1 MKRIFTVLLFF
12 ALGTTC
18 FTPLHSF
25 AQSKYPLRK
34 AKVGSKVTIEYAVV
48 VEDAM
53 VESSKQNGP
62 LTFTIG
68 KGEVVAGLEEAVTGM
83 RIGEIKSFAVPPE
96 KGYGQATEPVV
107 ELPLSSLP
115 PDIVPEKRMILFLDD
130 ESGKKRFVTIVEVKE
145 KSVVVD
151 LNHPLAGKELLFEV
165 EVLDIE

>member
-1 MKRIFTVLLFF
+1 M
-12 ALGTTC
+12 
-18 FTPLHSF
+18 
-25 AQSKYPLRK
+25 
-34 AKVGSKVTIEYAVV
+34 
-48 VEDAM
+48 
-53 VESSKQNGP
+53 
-62 LTFTIG
+62 
-68 KGEVVAGLEEAVTGM
+68 
-83 RIGEIKSFAVPPE
+83 
-96 KGYGQATEPVV
+96 